1 MAAVEYLLLLYD
13 NDMPEDLM
21 YGGELSTQQ
30 KVHAKE
36 LHKILKQ
43 QSKTG
48 GISLRDIEE
57 LITEIG
63 YQCPWY
69 PEKGS
74 LDLGDWIKIGVH
86 LHSEPRALIQHLLL
100 WQKCKKAVE
109 TLGFH
114 SLKAPASLLPQEASA
129 PPPYV
134 QLTLPAPTSM
144 LPETSQTPPKIS
156 SKRSSAI
163 QAGFKEAQEK
173 GELTAEE
180 LTEGLNAFPVQ
191 EQVDAQ
197 GQIQYEWTPLPYT
210 VLRELRKSNSETG
223 LRSTFTQGILEG
235 ISNAYHLIP
244 QDWKDTMRMLLTPVQ
259 YVVWDSEYQRYAIQA
274 ENNSRGAYIPDQLYG
289 AGAFGNLQQQA
300 TGIPAAAYPAIGRCV
315 LHAFKKVPVTGKPSK
330 SFSTIKQGSINWLR
344 PYVRLPT
351 HTLSPL
357 FKALKNHDNPVDLIT
372 LTSDQLQVLQLIN
385 DALKRCIENIPL
397 MLVLI
402 PTAKQPTVVLTQELT
417 TAGKSSMNILEWI
430 YLSHSP
436 GHTISSPDTMYSEL
450 ILKAREQSLVL
461 LGLDIVNIILPIPLK
476 DWERMLHLSSS
487 LQLALTEYVGK
498 VSYHIPADQRI
509 LAFNRIPMS
518 MYSVLSPTLLPE
530 AITVFTDGGPK

>member
-1 MAAVEYLLLLYD
+1 M
-13 NDMPEDLM
+13 
-21 YGGELSTQQ
+21 GGELSTQQ

-86 LHSEPRALIQHLLL
+86 LHSEPRAPIQHLLL
-100 WQKCKKAVE
+100 WQKCKEAVE

-144 LPETSQTPPKIS
+144 LPETSRTPPKIS
-156 SKRSSAI
+156 SKGSSAI

-173 GELTAEE
+173 GELTSEE

-197 GQIQYEWTPLPYT
+197 GQIQYELTPLPYM
-210 VLRELRKSNSETG
+210 VLRELRKSISETG
-223 LRSTFTQGILEG
+223 LKSTFTQGILEG

-244 QDWKDTMRMLLTPVQ
+244 QDWKDMMRMLLTPAQ
-259 YVVWDSEYQRYAIQA
+259 YVVWDSEYQRQ
-274 ENNSRGAYIPDQLYG
+274 ETTPGGAYIPDQLYG
-289 AGAFGNLQQQA
+289 AGAFGTLQQQA

-315 LHAFKKVPVTGKPSK
+315 LHAFKKVPVTGKPLK
-330 SFSTIKQGSINWLR
+330 SYSTIKQGPNK
-344 PYVRLPT
+344 PYAEFIDRL
-351 HTLSPL
+351 
-357 FKALKNHDNPVDLIT
+357 
-372 LTSDQLQVLQLIN
+372 
-385 DALKRCIENIPL
+385 
-397 MLVLI
+397 
-402 PTAKQPTVVLTQELT
+402 
-417 TAGKSSMNILEWI
+417 
-430 YLSHSP
+430 
-436 GHTISSPDTMYSEL
+436 
-450 ILKAREQSLVL
+450 
-461 LGLDIVNIILPIPLK
+461 
-476 DWERMLHLSSS
+476 
-487 LQLALTEYVGK
+487 
-498 VSYHIPADQRI
+498 
-509 LAFNRIPMS
+509 
-518 MYSVLSPTLLPE
+518 
-530 AITVFTDGGPK
+530 

>member
-1 MAAVEYLLLLYD
+1 W
-13 NDMPEDLM
+13 
-21 YGGELSTQQ
+21 GGELSTQQ

-36 LHKILKQ
+36 LHQILKQ

-48 GISLRDIEE
+48 GISLCDIED

-74 LDLGDWIKIGVH
+74 LDLADWIKIGVH
-86 LHSEPRALIQHLLL
+86 LHSESRAPIQHLLL
-100 WQKCKKAVE
+100 WQTCKEAVE
-109 TLGFH
+109 TVGFH

-134 QLTLPAPTSM
+134 QLTLSASTSM
-144 LPETSQTPPKIS
+144 LPETSRTPPKIS
-156 SKRSSAI
+156 SKGSSAI
-163 QAGFKEAQEK
+163 QAGFKEVQEK
-173 GELTAEE
+173 GELTSEE
-180 LTEGLNAFPVQ
+180 LTEGLNAFPAQ

-210 VLRELRKSNSETG
+210 VLRELRKSISETG

-244 QDWKDTMRMLLTPVQ
+244 QDWKDMMRCFLPQPICGMGFRISEVCNSGRKQLWGGGISQTICMGQGLLALYNNKLQAFLQLPILLLA
-259 YVVWDSEYQRYAIQA
+259 VVFYMPLK
-274 ENNSRGAYIPDQLYG
+274 N
-289 AGAFGNLQQQA
+289 
-300 TGIPAAAYPAIGRCV
+300 
-315 LHAFKKVPVTGKPSK
+315 
-330 SFSTIKQGSINWLR
+330 
-344 PYVRLPT
+344 PYVGLPT

-372 LTSDQLQVLQLIN
+372 LTSDQMQVLQLIN
-385 DALKRCIENIPL
+385 DALKKVWVDRCVENIPL
-397 MLVLI
+397 TLVLI
-402 PTAKQPTVVLTQELT
+402 PTAKQPTAVLTQELT

-450 ILKAREQSLVL
+450 ILKAREHSLVL

-487 LQLALTEYVGK
+487 L
-498 VSYHIPADQRI
+498 H
-509 LAFNRIPMS
+509 
-518 MYSVLSPTLLPE
+518 
-530 AITVFTDGGPK
+530 

>member
-1 MAAVEYLLLLYD
+1 M
-13 NDMPEDLM
+13 
-21 YGGELSTQQ
+21 GELSTQQ

-48 GISLRDIEE
+48 GISLHDIEE

-74 LDLGDWIKIGVH
+74 LDLGDWIKIRVH
-86 LHSEPRALIQHLLL
+86 LHSEPRAPIQHLL
-100 WQKCKKAVE
+100 WQKCKEAVE

-114 SLKAPASLLPQEASA
+114 SLKAPASLLPQE
-129 PPPYV
+129 V
-134 QLTLPAPTSM
+134 
-144 LPETSQTPPKIS
+144 KG
-156 SKRSSAI
+156 SSAI

-210 VLRELRKSNSETG
+210 VLRELRKSISETG

-244 QDWKDTMRMLLTPVQ
+244 QDWKDMMRMLLTPVQ

-274 ENNSRGAYIPDQLYG
+274 GNNWGAYIPDQLYG
-289 AGAFGNLQQQA
+289 AGAFSNLQQQA
-300 TGIPAAAYPAIGRCV
+300 TGIPAAAYPAIGCCV

-330 SFSTIKQGSINWLR
+330 SFSTIKQGII
-344 PYVRLPT
+344 T
-351 HTLSPL
+351 HQQC
-357 FKALKNHDNPVDLIT
+357 FLKNIQT
-372 LTSDQLQVLQLIN
+372 L
-385 DALKRCIENIPL
+385 EN
-397 MLVLI
+397 
-402 PTAKQPTVVLTQELT
+402 
-417 TAGKSSMNILEWI
+417 
-430 YLSHSP
+430 H
-436 GHTISSPDTMYSEL
+436 
-450 ILKAREQSLVL
+450 
-461 LGLDIVNIILPIPLK
+461 
-476 DWERMLHLSSS
+476 
-487 LQLALTEYVGK
+487 
-498 VSYHIPADQRI
+498 
-509 LAFNRIPMS
+509 
-518 MYSVLSPTLLPE
+518 LLPVLPEDNSFPPAFVLEITALSVPHE
-530 AITVFTDGGPK
+530 A